1 MEQEVIVR
9 TKDQLRPYQI
19 RVVTRFY
26 ESASV
31 LAVLKM
37 GAGKTIS
44 ALTAIE
50 EMIGDTLIR
59 HALVLAPK
67 RVAELVWVQEAAAW
81 EHTSTLDIEV
91 AAGSPERR
99 ARILHGAATRDIT
112 VCGIDNAQWLVEQ
125 IESLSDDNR
134 IFDLLVID
142 ETSRFKDPK
151 SKRGKALRSIIG
163 RFKNVWGLTGTPR
176 PNSAMDLWGP
186 MQLVTRQQLWQR
198 SFYAWQKEHFY
209 MPDPYGYAWEPLP
222 GHELILMGQAAPF
235 TLTLGEDELP
245 GLPELTVI
253 EEQVELPGEAR
264 RAYDSME
271 RRLFAGDIVAVN
283 SAVATGKLAQIA
295 NGYVY
300 GEGGSQSVTT
310 LHDAKLSWLAEKKAD
325 LDGEPALLVYEFVE
339 DRELIREV
347 FGDIPFLGSDGHDA
361 AGAVDAWNA
370 RKLPY
375 LGLHP
380 ASGGHGLNLQH
391 GGRRQLWISPPW
403 SAELWEQT
411 VARLHR
417 PGQGEH
423 VMIHVCMARDTVDYL
438 KRDRVIGKMD
448 AQAAFENYLR
458 ARGLR
463 QRVDG

>member
-1 MEQEVIVR
+1 MR
-9 TKDQLRPYQI
+9 TKDQLRPYQN

-26 ESASV
+26 ESTAV

-264 RAYDSME
+264 RYYDSME